1 MLHHCEPHTGTVM
14 DMDMDTDTVLAVVVQ
29 VTGELPAGTGLCTK
43 AMDRRVA
50 PKIADYT
57 SHPYEEAHE

>member
-1 MLHHCEPHTGTVM
+1 M
-14 DMDMDTDTVLAVVVQ
+14 DMDMDTVLAVVVQ

-57 SHPYEEAHE
+57 SHLYEEAHE

>member
-1 MLHHCEPHTGTVM
+1 M
-14 DMDMDTDTVLAVVVQ
+14 DMDMDTVLAVVVQ

>member
-14 DMDMDTDTVLAVVVQ
+14 DMDMDTVLAVVVQ